1 MSDRSWV
8 DVPKVKAARV
18 DTRKVSGTVDLT
30 FNGGGRVYASTD
42 NAAPVLFRGKRYSVS
57 VHYVRAE
64 DGSFELGDYVTVRL
78 AQQFNLSEAA
88 RTIKAAVVAA
98 VADTVEASWSVA
110 RDEAATRA
118 RASQSL
124 GRLESDLRAAR
135 QKVSE
140 LEAEILP
147 LRRLLGEV

>member
-8 DVPKVKAARV
+8 DVPKVKGARV
-18 DTRKVSGTVDLT
+18 DSRKVTGAVDLT
-30 FNGGGRVYASTD
+30 FNGGGRVYATTD
-42 NAAPVLFRGKRYSVS
+42 NAAPVMFRDKPYSVS

-64 DGSFELGDYVTVRL
+64 DGSFGLGDHVTVRL

-98 VADTVEASWSVA
+98 VADTVEQSWTVA
-110 RDEAATRA
+110 RDEAASRA
-118 RASQSL
+118 RASRQL
-124 GRLESDLRAAR
+124 HGLESDLREAQ
-135 QKVSE
+135 QKVAE
-140 LEAEILP
+140 LQAEILP